1 MPETVTLFLY
11 AACPGG
17 EGVAW
22 KAMGCNSL
30 AGSNPVRSA
39 KYVVCPGVR
48 KLFRK
53 QSGVKSLAGSS
64 PVRDAKTGTYGGRQV
79 DRGVIAKLC

>member
-1 MPETVTLFLY
+1 
-11 AACPGG
+11 
-17 EGVAW
+17 
-22 KAMGCNSL
+22 MGCNSL

-53 QSGVKSLAGSS
+53 QLGVKSLAGSS
-64 PVRDAKTGTYGGRQV
+64 PVRDAKTGTYGGSSSRPGFNSKTLLSV
-79 DRGVIAKLC
+79 TIEAIGPRHRST